1 MAGLARVDKKRWRA
15 GGRQR
20 GRCFAAD
27 MATFAHTHDHY
38 TALAIQH
45 GLHRA
50 HKTITLAR
58 GQTEQRTRF
67 YGEGVRRQL
76 QGSRSVK
83 RGVLGVNRHG
93 NCVAYDQAILGTTP
107 HVASTLELVL
117 LYLVAAVL
125 GVVVCRSLKLPPML
139 GYLVVGVL
147 IGPNALALARDTAG
161 VKYLAEFGVVF
172 LMFVIGLEFNLP
184 KLRSMRTLVFGLGL
198 SQVLLTMVGTLLG
211 HVALSFSYAWLIGSA
226 WQMSWQGA
234 VVLGGAMAMSSTAMI
249 VKLMAERLE
258 LESEHGK
265 RVMGVLLFQD
275 LAVVPLLVLIPAL
288 GSSGEELLRAV
299 GWAALKAAAVLTVL
313 LVGVQRAMRWWLT
326 LVARRK
332 SEELFML
339 NLLLVTLGLA
349 YLTEH
354 AGLSLALGAFVAGM
368 LVAETEYKH
377 QVETDIRPFH
387 DVLLGLFFITI
398 GMKLDWRPVIDQWLL
413 VLLLTCGPVL
423 LKFALV
429 AALARL
435 FRAAPGVALRTG
447 LYLAQAGEFGFVL
460 LTLGA
465 EQGIVAP
472 QWMSPVL
479 ASMVLSMLATPFLI
493 QYSNAIVN
501 KLSASDWLMQ
511 SVALT
516 TIAKRSISAERHV
529 IICGYGRSGQNLARL
544 LVPEGIAYMAL
555 DLDPDRVR
563 QAAAAGQNV
572 VFGDAARLQSL
583 MAAGL
588 ARAAAVVITY
598 HDTPSALKILR
609 LVQEHAPKVPVVVR
623 TIDDSDFERLRA
635 AGATEVV
642 PEAIEGSLMLAG
654 HALALVG
661 VPMQRVIRITRDA
674 RDARYSLLRG
684 YFHGADDDTVEEL
697 QQARLQSVTL
707 PEVTA
712 CAGLPLKALDL
723 HALSVSVV
731 SIRLGSGA
739 VLEPTPQHQLKGGDT
754 LVLAGL
760 PESLALAEEKLLRG

>member
-1 MAGLARVDKKRWRA
+1 
-15 GGRQR
+15 
-20 GRCFAAD
+20 
-27 MATFAHTHDHY
+27 MAT
-38 TALAIQH
+38 
-45 GLHRA
+45 
-50 HKTITLAR
+50 
-58 GQTEQRTRF
+58 
-67 YGEGVRRQL
+67 
-76 QGSRSVK
+76 
-83 RGVLGVNRHG
+83 
-93 NCVAYDQAILGTTP
+93 
-107 HVASTLELVL
+107 TLELVL
-117 LYLVAAVL
+117 LYLMAAVL
-125 GVVVCRSLKLPPML
+125 GVVVCRSLKMPPML

-147 IGPNALALARDTAG
+147 IGPNALALAKDTAG

-184 KLRSMRTLVFGLGL
+184 KLRSMRTLVFGLGS
-198 SQVLLTMVGTLLG
+198 SQVALTMAGTLLG
-211 HVALSFSYAWLIGSA
+211 HAVLAGLYMAVTQQTWR
-226 WQMSWQGA
+226 MSWQGS
-234 VVLGGAMAMSSTAMI
+234 VVLGGAIAMSSTAI
-249 VKLMAERLE
+249 VVKMMSERLE

-265 RVMGVLLFQD
+265 RVIGVLLFQD

-288 GSSGEELLRAV
+288 NSSAEELA
-299 GWAALKAAAVLTVL
+299 WAMGLATLKAAAVLTLL
-313 LVGVQRAMRWWLT
+313 LVGGQRVMRWWLT

-398 GMKLDWRPVIDQWLL
+398 GMKLDWRPVLDQWLL
-413 VLLLTCGPVL
+413 VLLLTTLPVFA
-423 LKFALV
+423 KFLLV
-429 AALARL
+429 AALARA
-435 FRAAPGVALRTG
+435 FGAQPGVALRTG

-465 EQGIVAP
+465 DNGLVAAE
-472 QWMSPVL
+472 WMSPIL
-479 ASMVLSMLATPFLI
+479 ASMVLSMLATPALI
-493 QYSNAIVN
+493 LYSDRIVN
-501 KLSASDWLMQ
+501 RLSANDWLMQ

-516 TIAKRSISAERHV
+516 TIAKRAIAAEKHV

-544 LVPEGIAYMAL
+544 LAPEHIPYMAL

-563 QAAAAGQNV
+563 QAAAAGQSV

-609 LVQEHAPKVPVVVR
+609 LVQEHAPKVPVIVR
-623 TIDDSDFERLRA
+623 TIDDADIDRLRA

-661 VPMQRVIRITRDA
+661 VPMARVVRITRDA
-674 RDARYSLLRG
+674 RDARYGLLRG
-684 YFHGADDDTVEEL
+684 YFHGADDDTVNEL
-697 QQARLQSVTL
+697 DQARLKSVTV
-707 PEVTA
+707 PEAARCRGQT
-712 CAGLPLKALDL
+712 LDALAL
-723 HALSVSVV
+723 HAVGVSVV
-731 SIRLGSGA
+731 SVRRASGG
-739 VLEPTPQHQLKGGDT
+739 VTQPTPDHALAAGDT
-754 LVLAGL
+754 LVLSGL
-760 PESLALAEEKLLRG
+760 PEPLALAEEKLLRG